1 MNNVKS
7 FFTPIRIL
15 AAIVFILILTGAIVF
30 QLPILNA
37 LPLLIS
43 TVVMF
48 LQARVNRYAFL
59 LGGINALL
67 YAIAYFQMTL
77 YSTAAYAL
85 LVSLPLQ
92 LFTFFNWQKHT
103 HNNST
108 EIRTLSTPRRILLF
122 ACMGGAWLILFF
134 IFSAFGSS
142 YLIFDNTVS
151 VLGIVA
157 TLLCAW
163 RYAEFTMIQW
173 ISNLVSI
180 VTYTVMTID
189 DPSRCVWLIHTVYA
203 CTCSI
208 ITYITIRK
216 KEKTQ

>member
-43 TVVMF
+43 TIVMF

-67 YAIAYFQMTL
+67 YTVAYAQMTL
-77 YSTAAYAL
+77 YSSAAYAL
-85 LVSLPLQ
+85 LVSFPLQ
-92 LFTFFNWQKHT
+92 LITFFNWQRHT
-103 HNNST
+103 SNNST
-108 EIRTLSTPRRILLF
+108 EIRTISAFGRILLF
-122 ACMGGAWLILFF
+122 AGMGGLWLLLFL
-134 IFSAFGSS
+134 IFSAFGSA

-157 TLLCAW
+157 TLLCAG
-163 RYAEFTMIQW
+163 RFAEFTMIQW
-173 ISNLVSI
+173 ISSLVSI
-180 VTYTVMTID
+180 ATYTIMTID
-189 DPSRCVWLIHTVYA
+189 DPSRCVWLIHVLYS

-216 KEKTQ
+216 KEKNQ